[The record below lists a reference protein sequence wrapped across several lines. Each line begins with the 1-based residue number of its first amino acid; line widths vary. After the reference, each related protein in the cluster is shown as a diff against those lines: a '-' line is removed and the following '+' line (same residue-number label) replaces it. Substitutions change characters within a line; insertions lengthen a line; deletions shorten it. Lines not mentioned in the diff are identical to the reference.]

1 MYSVDRDGYWYMQ
14 DGNGNFIP
22 YTGYQYNRGVH
33 SSLFPRDSQGRFILP
48 TNARGEKAFPVDTN
62 NMPIFPFDTTTHLPT
77 FPVDENGQPVFPTG
91 ALGRPIVPIDTNGNS
106 FILTNLEIIF
116 SLSRKYN
123 PVLYL

>member
-1 MYSVDRDGYWYMQ
+1 MQ